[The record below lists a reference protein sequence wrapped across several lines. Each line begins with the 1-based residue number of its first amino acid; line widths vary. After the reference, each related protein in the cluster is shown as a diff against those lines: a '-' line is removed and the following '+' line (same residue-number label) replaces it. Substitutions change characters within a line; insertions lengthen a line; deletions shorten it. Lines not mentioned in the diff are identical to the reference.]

1 MTASLLERE
10 DLTPTLAIF
19 RVRPETPP
27 REGEPWF
34 LAGQHVRV
42 SVEDASGAR
51 LDRPLSIAS
60 PPEERRFLEFCVRR
74 ASRGSDPFV
83 DRLWALRP
91 GDAIGLGTRFSG
103 SLTIRDTVGEAD
115 DRLLVFVAAGT
126 GIAPCASLAAS
137 AARREDP
144 KTLGRIAV
152 LHGVSRPEDLAYRFF
167 FERTL
172 PRRRYLPTVSR
183 ESRDWAGARGRVEDL
198 FVDDRLDATERSLGL
213 PDGWLVPDRAAILV
227 CGFPETARA
236 VAERLSER
244 GFATTGDPRRRIH
257 VEA

>member
-1 MTASLLERE
+1 MSASLLERE

-19 RVRPETPP
+19 RVKPGAAP
-27 REGEPWF
+27 RAEEPWF

-42 SVEDASGAR
+42 SVEDVGGAR

-74 ASRGSDPFV
+74 ASRGADPFV
-83 DRLWALRP
+83 DRLWAIRP

-103 SLTIRDTVGEAD
+103 SLTIRDTVGETD
-115 DRLLVFVAAGT
+115 DRLLLLVAAGT
-126 GIAPCASLAAS
+126 GIAPFASLAAS
-137 AARREDP
+137 VARREDTE
-144 KTLGRIAV
+144 TLERLAV
-152 LHGVSRPEDLAYRFF
+152 LHGVSRPEDLAYRSF

-172 PRRRYLPTVSR
+172 PRGRYLPTVSR
-183 ESRDWAGARGRVEDL
+183 ESPAWTGARGRVEDL
-198 FVDDRLDATERSLGL
+198 FLADRLDAIERSLGL
-213 PDGWLVPDRAAILV
+213 PPGGLVPDRAAILV

-236 VAERLSER
+236 VAERLSGR
-244 GFATTGDPRRRIH
+244 GFTIIGEPRRRIH

>member
-1 MTASLLERE
+1 MSASLLERE

-19 RVRPETPP
+19 RVKPEAAP
-27 REGEPWF
+27 REEEPWF

-42 SVEDASGAR
+42 SVEDGGGAR

-74 ASRGSDPFV
+74 ASRGADPFV

-103 SLTIRDTVGEAD
+103 TLTIRDTVGEKD
-115 DRLLVFVAAGT
+115 DRRLLLVAAGT
-126 GIAPCASLAAS
+126 GIAPFASVTAS
-137 AARREDP
+137 AVRRDDAATLAR
-144 KTLGRIAV
+144 LAV
-152 LHGVSRPEDLAYRFF
+152 LHGVSRPEDLAYRSF

-172 PRRRYLPTVSR
+172 PRGRYLPTVSR
-183 ESRDWAGARGRVEDL
+183 ESPAWTGARGRVEDL
-198 FVDDRLDATERSLGL
+198 LSVDRLDETERSLGL
-213 PDGWLVPDRAAILV
+213 PRGGLVPERAAVLV

-236 VAERLSER
+236 VAERLSDR

-257 VEA
+257 VET